1 MAKEKYTE
9 HPSIVVI
16 GGKPKLRVF
25 EDFFIEEELPKWKKI
40 EIKLKEQKKST
51 DPDDVSAAR
60 PNLGVN
66 DQRSDEQL
74 LRNAKYDRGY
84 YLDRQHDM
92 NSITSANG
100 KRKSLFARMFEKIS
114 GCFDHGTEI
123 EDTFNGV
130 KTAIAYPTNES
141 LLKSV
146 ALVDAVV
153 ARSNAAGQYEIANR
167 IKGVRKSLE
176 AELVLA
182 QNNMLRYITE
192 EQVIEFMLKSER
204 GVRMEYLRYYN
215 EILPSQVMAQKI
227 AADALLAFDNYC
239 VLFYDNGTKKFSL
252 IKEAISDR
260 ERERRRDPILFGMIH
275 GSRKLYYITDWVTQ
289 DDDLTLEKFQ
299 QAIGEKALD
308 FSTEEVADTKYT
320 PAMILNDMMDN
331 IVIDMDKHAEAG
343 LLLTEAN
350 FEQFV
355 QTGKV
360 AHSMRNL
367 VPTLNAALGKEAKT
381 DAPDKLD
388 KPDKPDKPNKP
399 QETPPEEKK

>member
-51 DPDDVSAAR
+51 DPDDYGPAHAS
-60 PNLGVN
+60 NLGVN
-66 DQRSDEQL
+66 DQRSDAQL
-74 LRNAKYDRGY
+74 LRNAKYDRGH
-84 YLDRQHDM
+84 YLNRQRDTD
-92 NSITSANG
+92 SITRANG
-100 KRKSLFARMFEKIS
+100 KKKSLFARVFEKIS

-123 EDTFNGV
+123 KDTFNGV

-141 LLKSV
+141 LLRSV

-182 QNNMLRYITE
+182 QNDMLRYITE

-215 EILPSQVMAQKI
+215 EILPSQVMTQKM

-260 ERERRRDPILFGMIH
+260 ERARRRDPILFGMIH

-289 DDDLTLEKFQ
+289 DDDLTLDKFQ

-308 FSTEEVADTKYT
+308 FSTEEIADTKYT
-320 PAMILNDMMDN
+320 PDRILDEMLDN
-331 IVIDMDKHAEAG
+331 ITIDTGNAAEAG
-343 LLLTEAN
+343 RLLTDDN

-355 QTGKV
+355 LTGKV

-367 VPTLNAALGKEAKT
+367 VPELNAALGKEAKT
-381 DAPDKLD
+381 DTPDKSD
-388 KPDKPDKPNKP
+388 KT
-399 QETPPEEKK
+399 QENPPEEKK

>member
-1 MAKEKYTE
+1 MAREKYTE

-40 EIKLKEQKKST
+40 EIELKEQKETDTDNRFEST
-51 DPDDVSAAR
+51 SDNAGM
-60 PNLGVN
+60 NLGVN
-66 DQRSDEQL
+66 DQRSNRQL
-74 LRNAKYDRGY
+74 LHNAKYDRGH
-84 YLDRQHDM
+84 YLNRQRDM
-92 NSITSANG
+92 DSIKGANG
-100 KRKSLFARMFEKIS
+100 KKKSLFDRMFEKIS
-114 GCFDHGTEI
+114 GYFDHGTEI
-123 EDTFNGV
+123 EDTFKIV
-130 KTAIAYPTNES
+130 KTAITYPTNES

-153 ARSNAAGQYEIANR
+153 SRSNAAGQYEIANR

-192 EQVIEFMLKSER
+192 EQVISFMLKSER

-215 EILPSQVMAQKI
+215 EILPSQVMALKM

-239 VLFYDNGTKKFSL
+239 VLYYDNGTKKFSL

-260 ERERRRDPILFGMIH
+260 ERQRRRDPILFGMIH

-299 QAIGEKALD
+299 QAIGESALD
-308 FSTEEVADTKYT
+308 FSREEIADTKYT
-320 PAMILNDMMDN
+320 PVRILDELLDN
-331 IVIDMDKHAEAG
+331 ITVDIAKEAESG
-343 LLLTEAN
+343 RLLTEAN
-350 FEQFV
+350 FNQFV
-355 QTGKV
+355 RTGKV

-367 VPTLNAALGKEAKT
+367 VPELNAALGKEKT
-381 DAPDKLD
+381 DAPDEQEQ
-388 KPDKPDKPNKP
+388 PNKP
-399 QETPPEEKK
+399 PEAPPEEKK

>member
-1 MAKEKYTE
+1 MAKEKYTK

-16 GGKPKLRVF
+16 GGEPKLRVF

-40 EIKLKEQKKST
+40 EIKLKEQGKST
-51 DPDDVSAAR
+51 APDSYNTTSEGASM
-60 PNLGVN
+60 NLGVN
-66 DQRSDEQL
+66 DLRSDEWL
-74 LRNAKYDRGY
+74 LRNAKYDRSG
-84 YLDRQHDM
+84 YLDHRRRD
-92 NSITSANG
+92 ANG
-100 KRKSLFARMFEKIS
+100 GNKSPLFALIFEKIRERF
-114 GCFDHGTEI
+114 GRGTEI

-153 ARSNAAGQYEIANR
+153 AKSNAAGQYEIANR

-227 AADALLAFDNYC
+227 AVDALLAFDNYC
-239 VLFYDNGTKKFSL
+239 VLYYDNGTKKFSL

-275 GSRKLYYITDWVTQ
+275 GSRKLYYITDWVTK
-289 DDDLTLEKFQ
+289 DDNLTLEKFQ

-308 FSTEEVADTKYT
+308 FSTEEIADTKYT
-320 PAMILNDMMDN
+320 SVRILDEMLNH
-331 IVIDMDKHAEAG
+331 ITIDIDKEAEAG
-343 LLLTEAN
+343 RLLTEAN
-350 FEQFV
+350 FDQFV
-355 QTGKV
+355 LTGNV

-367 VPTLNAALGKEAKT
+367 VPELNAALGKEAKT
-381 DAPDKLD
+381 DAPDKPEQTE
-388 KPDKPDKPNKP
+388 KPVKP